1 MVDEHEDEHQHQH
14 RWLRHPK
21 PSPCWNGHKVWATVC
36 CLQCPGYSEPYGEN
50 GRATGKV
57 WRRGRFVRIHAI
69 HNSKCGD
76 YVSAL
81 TECGNW
87 INVWCRW
94 NVNAHALIGANL
106 CCITEEVVVVD
117 EEEKKVAEKTDNSKV

>member
-1 MVDEHEDEHQHQH
+1 M
-14 RWLRHPK
+14 
-21 PSPCWNGHKVWATVC
+21 
-36 CLQCPGYSEPYGEN
+36 
-50 GRATGKV
+50 
-57 WRRGRFVRIHAI
+57 RIHAI

-87 INVWCRW
+87 ISVWCRW
-94 NVNAHALIGANL
+94 NVNAHALIAANL

-117 EEEKKVAEKTDNSKV
+117 EEEKKVAEKTDNLKVEVDDATNELFKGMNFDMFK